1 MRNPTRISAA
11 GITAA
16 MACVLL
22 FVGAVSAPAAAPP
35 IESYQASGEARGFD
49 IAFTFQGSLFER
61 LLDLGMPH
69 ARSSVSSEGGGASR
83 GTAAQLFPGDL
94 VIGAAGEQI
103 PGYRQAVFPREQE
116 TDVPDDS
123 HLSDTFQMP
132 GVIAAG
138 PLSVDTG
145 HIVTTASANE
155 ASGRATTNVIALT
168 PLIQVTSL
176 ESKSVSTRSLDHVEH
191 DATTVV
197 NGITTTLSEDLKIS
211 IGKLISRAHTSSD
224 GLSPAAETS
233 LKISDVEVSMAGT
246 TYRATIDET
255 GIRITGLAEDAAQ
268 VPQFVPQD
276 VNQALELA
284 LDQANVRIAT
294 ANGTKTVED
303 VSSDASLSGLLITF
317 TGTVPNVFVPDA
329 VSQLLYQQIIPQLP
343 EEIRKEFIEG
353 SLCLKEDVM
362 PLLPEELSS
371 NLPDLPL
378 CFSPQVIPGPGSGTV
393 TTFSIG
399 TVRSLSAAVQAE
411 NFSEGP
417 TDGVVDG
424 GFVPDPPLGFGP
436 PGDGGA
442 VVPPPVTGVAPGRA
456 PVLTGLV
463 ARLPSWALLASGGAF
478 LLLAMILAMGPSLRK
493 WPATQKP

>member
-1 MRNPTRISAA
+1 MRSPTRIAAA
-11 GITAA
+11 GLTAA

-22 FVGAVSAPAAAPP
+22 FVGAVSAPAAGPP

-49 IAFTFQGSLFER
+49 IAFTFQGSIFDR
-61 LLDLGMPH
+61 LLDLGMPL
-69 ARSSVSSEGGGASR
+69 ARSAVSSEGGGNSR
-83 GTAAQLFPGDL
+83 GVAAQLYPGDL

-103 PGYRQAVFPREQE
+103 PGYRQAVFPKEQAA
-116 TDVPDDS
+116 DAPDDS

-145 HIVTTASANE
+145 HIVTTATENDS
-155 ASGRATTNVIALT
+155 SGRATTNVLALA
-168 PLIQVTSL
+168 PLIKIGSL
-176 ESKSVSTRSLDHVEH
+176 DSRSVSRRTLDHVEH

-197 NGITTTLSEDLKIS
+197 SGITITLSEDLKVS
-211 IGKLISRAHTSSD
+211 IGKLISNAHTSSD
-224 GLSPAAETS
+224 GLSPVAETS
-233 LKISDVEVSMAGT
+233 LKISDVEVAMAGT

-255 GIRITGLAEDAAQ
+255 GIRITGLAEDAAE

-276 VNQALELA
+276 VNQAFQVV

-317 TGTVPNVFVPDA
+317 TGTVPNVFIPDV
-329 VSQLLYQQIIPQLP
+329 VSQLLYEQLLP
-343 EEIRKEFIEG
+343 NLPKELQETLTR
-353 SLCLKEDVM
+353 SVCLEEDVK
-362 PLLPEELSS
+362 PLLPEPLTE
-371 NLPDLPL
+371 NLPGLPL
-378 CFSPQVIPGPGSGTV
+378 CFSPQVVPGPGSGTV

-399 TVRSLSAAVQAE
+399 TVRSLSAAVQAV
-411 NFSEGP
+411 NFSEGA
-417 TDGVVDG
+417 TDGAVDG
-424 GFVPDPPLGFGP
+424 GFVAEPPLGFGLP
-436 PGDGGA
+436 SVGGA
-442 VVPPPVTGVAPGRA
+442 VVSPPVGGAVPGQA

-478 LLLAMILAMGPSLRK
+478 LILAMILAMGPSLRK
-493 WPATQKP
+493 WPATQTP